1 MELYVHLPFCR
12 QKCRYC
18 DFASFPGEEGRMEAY
33 VNALLREAEIR
44 LPEVQEPLSTVYF
57 GGGTPSLLP
66 DFLLTRLVNG
76 LKASLP
82 MNTVQEWTVEANPG
96 TVSSSWLETAAFLG
110 INRLS
115 LGMQAAQDHLL
126 HALGRIHC
134 MKDVVDSIRMARAAG
149 FINLNL
155 DLIFGLPGQSM
166 SDWVET
172 LDRALD
178 LDPPHVSA
186 YGLIPEEGTPLWTDL
201 KNGRIFLP
209 EVEEEREMYD
219 YLLRKLSSKGFHQY
233 EISNFARNGYECVHN
248 IGYWRQIPYLGLGLS
263 AASMTGL
270 VHSQD
275 GLHYL
280 RSTNTRDMDG
290 YIHGI
295 LAGYPVL
302 EEKNI
307 ICPADARFETMMLGL
322 RMNSGVRSEEF
333 KALHG
338 CLPESCFGDK
348 LRMLTDRGLLQY
360 QNHSWQLTR
369 EGQDLQ
375 NTVLVELMD

>member
-134 MKDVVDSIRMARAAG
+134 MKDVVDSIRMARAVG

-172 LDRALD
+172 LDRAL
-178 LDPPHVSA
+178 
-186 YGLIPEEGTPLWTDL
+186 
-201 KNGRIFLP
+201 
-209 EVEEEREMYD
+209 RE
-219 YLLRKLSSKGFHQY
+219 L
-233 EISNFARNGYECVHN
+233 
-248 IGYWRQIPYLGLGLS
+248 
-263 AASMTGL
+263 
-270 VHSQD
+270 
-275 GLHYL
+275 
-280 RSTNTRDMDG
+280 
-290 YIHGI
+290 
-295 LAGYPVL
+295 
-302 EEKNI
+302 
-307 ICPADARFETMMLGL
+307 
-322 RMNSGVRSEEF
+322 
-333 KALHG
+333 
-338 CLPESCFGDK
+338 
-348 LRMLTDRGLLQY
+348 
-360 QNHSWQLTR
+360 
-369 EGQDLQ
+369 
-375 NTVLVELMD
+375 